1 MFLFRLQSQYRSGT
15 LLSMYDMDDS
25 VSSNQVINIP
35 AYNYQSDPNF
45 YQVSSS
51 EGVNSQQTRGIHP
64 MLFKC
69 WATVFDAGPTLKQHR
84 LNASCLL
91 GIVIY

>member
-45 YQVSSS
+45 YQVSFFQK
-51 EGVNSQQTRGIHP
+51 G
-64 MLFKC
+64 
-69 WATVFDAGPTLKQHR
+69 
-84 LNASCLL
+84 
-91 GIVIY
+91 